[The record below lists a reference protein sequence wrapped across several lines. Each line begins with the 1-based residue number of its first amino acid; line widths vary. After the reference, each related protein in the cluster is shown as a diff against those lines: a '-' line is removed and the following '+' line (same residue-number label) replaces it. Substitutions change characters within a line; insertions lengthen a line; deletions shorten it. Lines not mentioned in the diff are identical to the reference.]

1 MLSKDDVIE
10 ALSLDLLKR
19 GYAIVRRARGRTKG
33 ADIIARD
40 PESKTKLLISAAGP
54 SRKEAAKFEK
64 GTPRTESQALQ
75 CMTRSVYSA
84 LRMSKE
90 DRFGP
95 GDQLALAFP
104 DGAACRKYLA
114 VQKPAFDSLGVKI
127 FVVKKD
133 NEVRAL

>member
-10 ALSLDLLKR
+10 ALVLDLLNK
-19 GYAIVRRARGRTKG
+19 GYAIVKKARGRTKG
-33 ADIIARD
+33 ADVIARD

-54 SRKEAAKFEK
+54 SRQEAAGFDK
-64 GTPRTESQALQ
+64 GSPRTESQALQ

-95 GDQLALAFP
+95 GDHVALAFP
-104 DGAACRKYLA
+104 DGPACRKYLA
-114 VQKPAFDSLGVKI
+114 VQKPAFDSLGVKV

-133 NEVRAL
+133 KEVQAL